1 MKDGDHLHWVRM
13 QVERPSFFVPGR
25 DVPDVWMRIFWGGFF
40 WWQLRN
46 GEVLSGYALMIPL

>member
-13 QVERPSFFVPGR
+13 QVERPSFLFPEEMFRMFGC
-25 DVPDVWMRIFWGGFF
+25 GFF
-40 WWQLRN
+40 GVDSSGGQLRN